1 MPERLAREY
10 IAQVNF
16 DERHA
21 HRQEGV
27 AQRDAGVGEG
37 TWIDDHETDRLAFRC
52 LYFAD
57 QLVLGIALPG
67 NQFMALGN
75 TLPLELR
82 LNVLQSGRAI
92 DCRLASAEQ
101 IQIRAI
107 EQ

>member
-10 IAQVNF
+10 ITQVNF
-16 DERHA
+16 DERHT
-21 HRQEGV
+21 HGQEGV

-37 TWIDDHETDRLAFRC
+37 ARIDDHEADRFALSR

-67 NQFMALGN
+67 DQFMALGG
-75 TLPLELR
+75 TQVLELR

-92 DCRLASAEQ
+92 NGGLASAEQ
-101 IQIRAI
+101 VQIRAI
-107 EQ
+107 